1 MKQRNSA
8 IEMLRIL
15 SMMMVLMVHFVGAT
29 FGLPTREQLY
39 ALDSGVLWKDVLES
53 LSIVGV
59 NCFVLISGYY
69 GIKATRRRLLD
80 FTLWCLF
87 ASLLAYACR
96 CVEAGCL
103 ADGLV
108 GALLVYSK
116 TDLWFVPA
124 YLALFLL
131 SPLLNAG
138 LERLDGRRLHL
149 MLLALIFI
157 NVYLGWFHKG
167 GINPTGYNVMQMVF
181 LYVIGHCLHRNLPLL
196 QAFPLWGYLCVYL
209 LSTVAIGLA
218 LDFAYNNP
226 FVLLSAVAL
235 FMVFVKIPAFS
246 SPAVNW
252 VSVSVF
258 MVYLLHKTPYFWI
271 KLRNSLIGLYE
282 DYDTFGFLWRSLAL
296 YVAIFVVCIL
306 VDKVRMPVCRWIA
319 SQLPSAE
326 VVVMTS
332 CFLRKCGG

>member
-1 MKQRNSA
+1 
-8 IEMLRIL
+8 MLIPTKFLL
-15 SMMMVLMVHFVGAT
+15 S
-29 FGLPTREQLY
+29 R
-39 ALDSGVLWKDVLES
+39 
-53 LSIVGV
+53 
-59 NCFVLISGYY
+59 
-69 GIKATRRRLLD
+69 
-80 FTLWCLF
+80 LF

-103 ADGLV
+103 ADGFV

-271 KLRNSLIGLYE
+271 KLRSSLIGLYE
-282 DYDTFGFLWRSLAL
+282 DYDTFGFVWRSVAI
-296 YVAIFVVCIL
+296 YVVIFVVCIL

-319 SQLPSAE
+319 SQLPSA
-326 VVVMTS
+326 VGGG
-332 CFLRKCGG
+332 RK

>member
-1 MKQRNSA
+1 
-8 IEMLRIL
+8 
-15 SMMMVLMVHFVGAT
+15 
-29 FGLPTREQLY
+29 
-39 ALDSGVLWKDVLES
+39 
-53 LSIVGV
+53 
-59 NCFVLISGYY
+59 
-69 GIKATRRRLLD
+69 
-80 FTLWCLF
+80 
-87 ASLLAYACR
+87 
-96 CVEAGCL
+96 
-103 ADGLV
+103 
-108 GALLVYSK
+108 
-116 TDLWFVPA
+116 
-124 YLALFLL
+124 
-131 SPLLNAG
+131 
-138 LERLDGRRLHL
+138 
-149 MLLALIFI
+149 
-157 NVYLGWFHKG
+157 
-167 GINPTGYNVMQMVF
+167 MQMVF

-271 KLRNSLIGLYE
+271 KLRSSLIGLYE
-282 DYDTFGFLWRSLAL
+282 DYDTFGFVWRSVAL

-319 SQLPSAE
+319 SQLPSA
-326 VVVMTS
+326 VGGW
-332 CFLRKCGG
+332 RK